1 MPEMDFYIT
10 DDERKELLDFVI
22 EKDGFFI
29 PDSIYKEQKIA
40 YLNDSNELMCIINSK
55 PPLFFIVSPLFQI
68 EPIPIIKNRY
78 FTEEDRFTL
87 RQREGGP
94 YINIGFYRGFADDA
108 PIKYK
113 STTFFYYTRYL
124 HFDSYVDEF
133 PASEELKEYFKMMVK
148 FLKSKCRRVTA
159 KDGKKYWV
167 SKTLSEEEVL

>member
-1 MPEMDFYIT
+1 MPEMRFYIT
-10 DDERKELLDFVI
+10 DDERRELYDYVTAN
-22 EKDGFFI
+22 EGFFI
-29 PDSIYKEQKIA
+29 LHYTYYKP
-40 YLNDSNELMCIINSK
+40 ELDCVETECELIELIQNKTSS
-55 PPLFFIVSPLFQI
+55 FFIVSTRFQI
-68 EPIPIIKNRY
+68 EPIPIVKNEY
-78 FTEEDRFTL
+78 FMEEDRFSL
-87 RQREGGP
+87 LQRKGGP
-94 YINIGFYRGFADDA
+94 YIHIDFHRGFADDA

-133 PASEELKEYFKMMVK
+133 PASEELKKYFKMMVK